1 MLSLHLDNHLYMENL
16 KYNKIKVALAER
28 DLSNKWLANK
38 LGKTEMTVSRWV
50 SNKCQPTIESIY
62 KIAFVLEM
70 EAKDLLSPIETLSN
84 NKY

>member
-1 MLSLHLDNHLYMENL
+1 MENL

-50 SNKCQPTIESIY
+50 SK
-62 KIAFVLEM
+62 
-70 EAKDLLSPIETLSN
+70 
-84 NKY
+84 

>member
-1 MLSLHLDNHLYMENL
+1 MENL

-50 SNKCQPTIESIY
+50 SNKCIIRKTKCSGISEQNVPFLKRNVPLNSFFY
-62 KIAFVLEM
+62 
-70 EAKDLLSPIETLSN
+70 
-84 NKY
+84 

>member
-1 MLSLHLDNHLYMENL
+1 MENL

-50 SNKCQPTIESIY
+50 SNKYQPTIETLY

>member
-1 MLSLHLDNHLYMENL
+1 MENL

-50 SNKCQPTIESIY
+50 SNKCQPTIETLY

-70 EAKDLLSPIETLSN
+70 EAKDPLSPIETLSN